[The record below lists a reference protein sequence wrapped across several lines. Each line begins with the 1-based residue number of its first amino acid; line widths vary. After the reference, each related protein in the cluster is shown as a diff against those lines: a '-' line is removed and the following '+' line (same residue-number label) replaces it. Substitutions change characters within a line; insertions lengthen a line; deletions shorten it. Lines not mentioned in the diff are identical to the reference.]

1 MNIDDVLDSRSP
13 EINGLLATIRIATNK
28 VFKYKQL
35 RKPTLLGETFLT
47 NREVCKT
54 LGLGL
59 RTLQDYRERGHLA
72 YYKIE
77 GKILYKLSDVLQMLE
92 NNYFDVWKRKRV

>member
-1 MNIDDVLDSRSP
+1 MNIDDVLDSHSP
-13 EINGLLATIRIATNK
+13 EINELFSAIRIAGNK

-35 RKPTLLGETFLT
+35 RKPTLLGETFLS

-92 NNYFDVWKRKRV
+92 NNYFDVWKKRRL

>member
-1 MNIDDVLDSRSP
+1 MNIDDVLDSRSQ
-13 EINGLLATIRIATNK
+13 EMTELFSSIRIGSNK
-28 VFKYKQL
+28 IFNYKKL
-35 RKPTLLGETFLT
+35 RKPTLLGDTFLS
-47 NREVCKT
+47 NKEVCKM

-77 GKILYKLSDVLQMLE
+77 GKILYKLSDVLLMLE
-92 NNYFDVWKRKRV
+92 NNYFDVWKRKRL

>member
-1 MNIDDVLDSRSP
+1 MNIIDEVIDYRSQ
-13 EINGLLATIRIATNK
+13 EMSDLLAVIRNGCNK
-28 VFKYKQL
+28 IFKYKRQ
-35 RKPTLLGETFLT
+35 RKPTLLGETFLS
-47 NREVCKT
+47 NKEVCKT

-92 NNYFDVWKRKRV
+92 NNYFDVWEKRK

>member
-1 MNIDDVLDSRSP
+1 MNILEEVLDYRSP
-13 EINGLLATIRIATNK
+13 EMSELFAAIRTGCNK
-28 VFKYKQL
+28 IFKYKKQ
-35 RKPTLLGETFLT
+35 RKPTLLGETFLS
-47 NREVCKT
+47 NKEVCKI

-72 YYKIE
+72 YYKVE

-92 NNYFDVWKRKRV
+92 NNYFDVWRKQK

>member
-1 MNIDDVLDSRSP
+1 MNIDEVLDSCSP
-13 EINGLLATIRIATNK
+13 EMNELFSTIRIGSNK
-28 VFKYKQL
+28 IFNYKKL

-47 NREVCKT
+47 NKEVCKT

-59 RTLQDYRERGHLA
+59 RTLQDYRERGLLA

-92 NNYFDVWKRKRV
+92 NNYFDVWKRKQL

>member
-13 EINGLLATIRIATNK
+13 EINELFASIRVATNK

-59 RTLQDYRERGHLA
+59 RTLHDYRERGHLA

-92 NNYFDVWKRKRV
+92 NSYFDVWKRRRV

>member
-13 EINGLLATIRIATNK
+13 EMNELFSTIRIGSNK
-28 VFKYKQL
+28 IFNYKKL

-47 NREVCKT
+47 NKEVCKL

-92 NNYFDVWKRKRV
+92 NNYFDVWKRKQL

>member
-13 EINGLLATIRIATNK
+13 EMNELFSLIRVGSSK
-28 VFKYKQL
+28 VFNYKQL

-47 NREVCKT
+47 NKEVCKL

-92 NNYFDVWKRKRV
+92 NNYFDVWKRKQL

>member
-1 MNIDDVLDSRSP
+1 MNIDEVLDSRSP
-13 EINGLLATIRIATNK
+13 EINELFSAIRIGSNRI
-28 VFKYKQL
+28 FNYKKL

-47 NREVCKT
+47 NKEVCKT

-59 RTLQDYRERGHLA
+59 RTLQDYRERGLLA

-92 NNYFDVWKRKRV
+92 NNYFDVWKRKSL

>member
-13 EINGLLATIRIATNK
+13 EINELFSAIRLASNK
-28 VFKYKQL
+28 IFNYKKL

-47 NREVCKT
+47 NKEVCKT

-59 RTLQDYRERGHLA
+59 RTLQDYRERGYLA

-92 NNYFDVWKRKRV
+92 DNYFDAWKRKRL

>member
-13 EINGLLATIRIATNK
+13 EMNELFSAVRIGCNK
-28 VFKYKQL
+28 VFNYKKL

-47 NREVCKT
+47 NKEVCIL

-92 NNYFDVWKRKRV
+92 NNYFDVWKRKQL

>member
-1 MNIDDVLDSRSP
+1 MDEVLDSRSQ
-13 EINGLLATIRIATNK
+13 EMNELFSTIRIGSNRIFNYRK
-28 VFKYKQL
+28 L

-59 RTLQDYRERGHLA
+59 RTLQDYRERGLLA

-77 GKILYKLSDVLQMLE
+77 GKILYKLSDVLLMLE
-92 NNYFDVWKRKRV
+92 NNYFDVWKRKPL

>member
-1 MNIDDVLDSRSP
+1 MNIDEVLDSRSP
-13 EINGLLATIRIATNK
+13 EMNELFSAIRIGSNRI
-28 VFKYKQL
+28 FNYKKI

-47 NREVCKT
+47 NKEVCKT

-59 RTLQDYRERGHLA
+59 RTLQDYRERGLLA

-77 GKILYKLSDVLQMLE
+77 GKILYRLSDVLQMLE
-92 NNYFDVWKRKRV
+92 NNYFDVWKRKSL

>member
-1 MNIDDVLDSRSP
+1 MNIDEVLDSRSP
-13 EINGLLATIRIATNK
+13 EINDLFSAIRIGSNRI
-28 VFKYKQL
+28 FNYKKL

-47 NREVCKT
+47 NKEVCKT

-59 RTLQDYRERGHLA
+59 RTLQDYRERGLLA

-92 NNYFDVWKRKRV
+92 NNYFDVWKRKSL

>member
-13 EINGLLATIRIATNK
+13 EINELFSAIRIGNNK
-28 VFKYKQL
+28 VFNYRQL

-47 NREVCKT
+47 NREVCKM

-92 NNYFDVWKRKRV
+92 DNYFDAWKKKRL

>member
-13 EINGLLATIRIATNK
+13 EMNGLFSAIRIGSNR
-28 VFKYKQL
+28 VFNYRKL

-47 NREVCKT
+47 GREVCKM

-72 YYKIE
+72 YYRIE

-92 NNYFDVWKRKRV
+92 NNYFDAWKRKRL

>member
-1 MNIDDVLDSRSP
+1 MNIGEVLDSRSP
-13 EINGLLATIRIATNK
+13 EINELFSAIRIGSNRI
-28 VFKYKQL
+28 FNYKKL

-47 NREVCKT
+47 NKEVCKT

-59 RTLQDYRERGHLA
+59 RTLQDYRERGLLA

-77 GKILYKLSDVLQMLE
+77 GKILYKLSDVLLMLE
-92 NNYFDVWKRKRV
+92 NNYFDVWKKKQL

>member
-1 MNIDDVLDSRSP
+1 MNIDDVLDSRSK
-13 EINGLLATIRIATNK
+13 EMSELFSAIRIGSNK
-28 VFKYKQL
+28 IYNYKKL
-35 RKPTLLGETFLT
+35 RKPTLLGEAFFT
-47 NREVCKT
+47 NKEVCKL

-77 GKILYKLSDVLQMLE
+77 GKVLYKLSDVLQMLE
-92 NNYFDVWKRKRV
+92 NNYFDVWKRKQL

>member
-1 MNIDDVLDSRSP
+1 MDINDVLDSRSQ
-13 EINGLLATIRIATNK
+13 EMNELFSTIRIGSNNI
-28 VFKYKQL
+28 FNYKKL

-47 NREVCKT
+47 NKEICKM

-92 NNYFDVWKRKRV
+92 NNYFDVWKRKRL

>member
-1 MNIDDVLDSRSP
+1 MNIDDVLDSRSK
-13 EINGLLATIRIATNK
+13 EMSDLFSAIRIGTNK
-28 VFKYKQL
+28 VFNYKKL

-47 NREVCKT
+47 NKEVCKL

-77 GKILYKLSDVLQMLE
+77 GKVLYKLTDVLQMLE
-92 NNYFDVWKRKRV
+92 NNYFDVWRRKS

>member
-1 MNIDDVLDSRSP
+1 VAVVRTGS
-13 EINGLLATIRIATNK
+13 NK
-28 VFKYKQL
+28 IFNYKKL

-47 NREVCKT
+47 NKEVCKM

-77 GKILYKLSDVLQMLE
+77 GKILYKISDVLQMLE
-92 NNYFDVWKRKRV
+92 NNYFDVWKRKPF

>member
-13 EINGLLATIRIATNK
+13 EINELFSAIRIGSNK
-28 VFKYKQL
+28 VFNYKQL

-92 NNYFDVWKRKRV
+92 NNYFDARKKRRV